1 MASLSRRLFILQML
15 LTLAACATERKSQEM
30 VLVTG
35 VISYGEAQKTLSK
48 FERFRKYL
56 GDKTGTVIQLEPT
69 FNESLAMQDIQHLA
83 WGLVFAPPGLAA
95 FAKANY
101 QYVPIFPLQIDAN
114 SRSIFI
120 VRKDSPLQKLKDLQG
135 KVVALGIPGSATG
148 YYFPLYNLY
157 GVILASILFA
167 PTPITILE
175 WVAQGKAAAGAIS
188 LEEFNLFKTQLSNV
202 DFRILFTDPQ
212 NVPTGAVLI
221 SPNVEANRQELIRNY
236 MKEAPL
242 SLIQDVG
249 YVPNGDVPDY
259 RYMISVVKR
268 VTSVAAHLHDKP
280 ARIF

>member
-1 MASLSRRLFILQML
+1 MASLSRRLFISQML
-15 LTLAACATERKSQEM
+15 LTLAACATERKSQEI

-56 GDKTGTVIQLEPT
+56 GEKTGTVIQLEPT
-69 FNESLAMQDIQHLA
+69 FNESLAIQEIQHLA

-101 QYVPIFPLQIDAN
+101 HFVPIFPLQIDTN

-120 VRKDSPLQKLKDLQG
+120 VRKDSPVKQLKDLQG
-135 KVVALGIPGSATG
+135 KVLALGIPGSATD

-157 GVILASILFA
+157 GLTLASILFA
-167 PTPITILE
+167 PTPKTILE

-188 LEEFNLFKTQLSNV
+188 LEEFNLFKTQLSNAE
-202 DFRILFTDPQ
+202 FRILFTDPR

-242 SLIQDVG
+242 SLIQEVG
-249 YVPNGDVPDY
+249 YVPNGDIPDY
-259 RYMISVVKR
+259 QYMISVVKR
-268 VTSVAAHLHDKP
+268 VTSVAAHFHDKP
-280 ARIF
+280 VQIF